1 MTSKKTPFMHLLR
14 ILLSV
19 MLGLMCALFAVIAS
33 NILFILWDA
42 LTGLP
47 DAGSTGSVIFDLQRL
62 AIFLVFAALAGV
74 LSILNLNYT
83 KNDVLISGAVAGG
96 SMAVL
101 LILPLVLLMQDPA
114 SIFDLLYTSMPPY
127 LMLSSVAEYTDS
139 FSQNLDTVVGHAWL
153 AVLFLFVAAVAV
165 AAGAAYYSAY
175 HKQGKLGKDVG
186 SPAKILGLLTLVVL
200 VIPLVIAVA
209 GVGAGIIPHP
219 TSINYVAITTVD
231 ESGGNSTL
239 SVELVGSPGARYLD
253 KGKPFTIL
261 VDGREA
267 TNQSVADESRLNVR
281 LDPPAGLGY
290 EAGSKLKIRGLS
302 LASKVEIIANF
313 SDGVSKSV
321 LSV

>member
-1 MTSKKTPFMHLLR
+1 MTSKKTPLMHFLR

-47 DAGSTGSVIFDLQRL
+47 DAGSTGSVIFDIQRL

-74 LSILNLNYT
+74 LSILNLNHT
-83 KNDVLISGAVAGG
+83 KNDVLVSGAVAGG

-101 LILPLVLLMQDPA
+101 LFLPLVLLMQDPA
-114 SIFDLLYTSMPPY
+114 RMYDLLYTSLPPY
-127 LMLSSVAEYTDS
+127 LMMSSVAEYTDS
-139 FSQNLDTVVGHAWL
+139 FSQNLDIVVANAWL

-165 AAGAAYYSAY
+165 AAGSAYYSAY
-175 HKQGKLGKDVG
+175 QKTGKPGKELGT
-186 SPAKILGLLTLVVL
+186 PAKILGLLALAVLVVPM
-200 VIPLVIAVA
+200 VIVVA

-231 ESGGNSTL
+231 ESGGNATL
-239 SVELVGSPGARYLD
+239 NFELVGSPGARYLD
-253 KGKPFTIL
+253 KGRPFTIL

-267 TNQSVADESRLNVR
+267 SNQSVADENKPGVMLEPQS
-281 LDPPAGLGY
+281 GLAY
-290 EAGSKLKIRGLS
+290 HEGSKLKIKGLS
-302 LASKVEIIANF
+302 LTSKVEIIANF
-313 SDGVSKSV
+313 SDGIRKTIFSV
-321 LSV
+321 